1 MIPSVRALAGA
12 IATLAVLASG
22 SARAQEYPNKPITL
36 IIPWVAGGPTD
47 IVMRAVAESA
57 QKHLGQPIIVENK
70 AGGGG
75 SVGPAQMAATAKPD
89 GYAISQMPDA
99 VYRMQITQ
107 KTTYDS
113 QTDFT
118 YIIQLTGY
126 AYGVTVPMDSPFKSW
141 QDVVAF
147 AKANPGKVN
156 FGSPGAASTPHM
168 GMERIQ
174 KQLGIKLV
182 HVPFKGAAEVNIAV
196 AGGHIMVGASGTSA
210 KSLADAGKL
219 RFLNIW
225 TPDRLKMLPDVPTL
239 RELGIPF
246 DIEGPIGI
254 AGPKS
259 LDPKIVTIL
268 HDAFKRT
275 LDDPKV
281 QDVLAKLELVP
292 AYKNGADYK
301 KALAATMET
310 ERVIMTE
317 LGMIKKE

>member
-1 MIPSVRALAGA
+1 MRPLLKLALAAALTAFVTGA
-12 IATLAVLASG
+12 
-22 SARAQEYPNKPITL
+22 SAQDYPSKPITL

-47 IVMRAVAESA
+47 IVVRAVAESA
-57 QKHLGQPIIVENK
+57 QKSLGQPLIIENK

-75 SVGPAQMAATAKPD
+75 SVGPAQMAATAKAD
-89 GYAISQMPDA
+89 GYTISQMPDA
-99 VYRMQITQ
+99 VYRTQITQ

-113 QTDFT
+113 QADFT

-126 AYGVTVPMDSPFKSW
+126 AYGVTVPMESQFKSW

-147 AKANPGKVN
+147 AKANPGKLN
-156 FGSPGAASTPHM
+156 YGSPGAGSTPHM

-196 AGGHIMVGASGTSA
+196 AGGHIMVGATGTSA

-225 TPDRLKMLPDVPTL
+225 TPSRLKMLPDVPTL
-239 RELGIPF
+239 REVGVPF
-246 DIEGPIGI
+246 EIEGPIGI
-254 AGPKS
+254 AGPKGM
-259 LDPKIVTIL
+259 DPKIVAVL
-268 HDAFKRT
+268 HDAFKKT

-281 QDVLAKLELVP
+281 IEVLAKMELVP
-292 AYKNGADYK
+292 AYKSGADYK
-301 KALAATMET
+301 KALAESMEV
-310 ERVIMTE
+310 ERGIMTE
-317 LGMIKKE
+317 LGLVKKD

>member
-1 MIPSVRALAGA
+1 MTPLRVLVGA
-12 IATLAVLASG
+12 IAAVVGLGGTA
-22 SARAQEYPNKPITL
+22 AAQDYPNKPITL

-47 IVMRAVAESA
+47 IVMRAVAEAA

-89 GYAISQMPDA
+89 GYTISQMPDA

-126 AYGVTVPMDSPFKSW
+126 AYGVTVPMNSPFKSW
-141 QDVVAF
+141 QDVAAY
-147 AKANPGKVN
+147 AKDNPGKLN
-156 FGSPGAASTPHM
+156 YGSPGAGSTPHM

-210 KSLADAGKL
+210 KTLADAGKL

-225 TPDRLKMLPDVPTL
+225 TPSRLKMLPDVPTL
-239 RELGIPF
+239 REVGIPF
-246 DIEGPIGI
+246 EIEGPIGV
-254 AGPKS
+254 AGPKGM
-259 LDPKIVTIL
+259 DPKIVAIL
-268 HDAFKRT
+268 HDALKKT

-281 QDVLAKLELVP
+281 LEVLAKMELVP

-301 KALAATMET
+301 KALAESMEV
-310 ERVIMTE
+310 ERGIMTE
-317 LGMIKKE
+317 IGLVKKE

>member
-1 MIPSVRALAGA
+1 MTPFRALVGA
-12 IATLAVLASG
+12 IAAMVALGGTAA
-22 SARAQEYPNKPITL
+22 AQDYPNKPITL

-47 IVMRAVAESA
+47 IVMRAVAEAA

-89 GYAISQMPDA
+89 GYTISQMPDA

-141 QDVVAF
+141 QDVAAY
-147 AKANPGKVN
+147 AKDNPGKLN
-156 FGSPGAASTPHM
+156 YGSPGAGSTPHM

-196 AGGHIMVGASGTSA
+196 AGGHTMVGASGTSA
-210 KSLADAGKL
+210 KTLADAGKL

-225 TPDRLKMLPDVPTL
+225 TPSRLKMLPDVPTL

-246 DIEGPIGI
+246 DIEGPIGV
-254 AGPKS
+254 AGPKGM
-259 LDPKIVTIL
+259 DPKIVTIL
-268 HDAFKRT
+268 HDAFKKT

-281 QDVLAKLELVP
+281 LEVLAKMELVP

-301 KALAATMET
+301 KALAESMEV
-310 ERVIMTE
+310 ERGIMTE
-317 LGMIKKE
+317 IGLVKKE

>member
-1 MIPSVRALAGA
+1 MIFARRGLTGMIAALAL
-12 IATLAVLASG
+12 LAFGPAV
-22 SARAQEYPNKPITL
+22 AQDYPTKPITL

-57 QKHLGQPIIVENK
+57 QKHLGQPIVVENK

-89 GYAISQMPDA
+89 GYTISQMPDA

-118 YIIQLTGY
+118 YIIALTGY
-126 AYGVTVPMDSPFKSW
+126 AYGVTVPMESPFKTW

-147 AKANPGKVN
+147 AKDNPGKVN
-156 FGSPGAASTPHM
+156 FGSPGAASTPHI

-182 HVPFKGAAEVNIAV
+182 HVPFKGALEVNVAV

-225 TPDRLKMLPDVPTL
+225 TPNRLKMLPDVPTL

-246 DIEGPIGI
+246 DSRRTDRHRRTEGH
-254 AGPKS
+254 GPEDRR
-259 LDPKIVTIL
+259 DPARCIQEN
-268 HDAFKRT
+268 AR
-275 LDDPKV
+275 
-281 QDVLAKLELVP
+281 
-292 AYKNGADYK
+292 
-301 KALAATMET
+301 
-310 ERVIMTE
+310 
-317 LGMIKKE
+317 

>member
-1 MIPSVRALAGA
+1 MKPSLQALAGA
-12 IATLAVLASG
+12 IAAVALFAAG
-22 SARAQEYPNKPITL
+22 PAVAQDFPNKPVTL

-47 IVMRAVAESA
+47 IVLRAVAESA

-89 GYAISQMPDA
+89 GYTISQMPDA
-99 VYRMQITQ
+99 VYRTQIMQ
-107 KTTYDS
+107 KTSYDS
-113 QTDFT
+113 QADFT

-126 AYGVTVPMDSPFKSW
+126 AYGVIVPVDSQFKTW
-141 QDVVAF
+141 QDLVAY
-147 AKANPGKVN
+147 ARANPGKLN
-156 FGSPGAASTPHM
+156 FGTPGAGSTPHM

-182 HVPFKGAAEVNIAV
+182 HVPFKGAAEVNIAA

-210 KSLADAGKL
+210 KSLADAGKV

-225 TPDRLKMLPDVPTL
+225 TPNRLKMLPDVPTL
-239 RELGIPF
+239 RDVGIPF

-254 AGPKS
+254 AGPKGM
-259 LDPKIVTIL
+259 DPKIVTIL
-268 HDAFKRT
+268 HDAFKKT

-281 QDVLAKLELVP
+281 QEVLAKMELVP
-292 AYKNGADYK
+292 AYRSGADYK
-301 KALAATMET
+301 KALGEAMEI
-310 ERVIMTE
+310 ERAIMTE
-317 LGMIKKE
+317 LGMVKKD

>member
-1 MIPSVRALAGA
+1 MITRREFAILGTGGLLA
-12 IATLAVLASG
+12 ASG
-22 SARAQEYPNKPITL
+22 TAAFAQDYPHRPVTL

-47 IVMRAVAESA
+47 IVIRAVAEAA
-57 QKHLGQPIIVENK
+57 QKHLGQPIVVENK

-89 GYAISQMPDA
+89 GYTISQMPDA
-99 VYRMQITQ
+99 VYRVQLQQ

-126 AYGVTVPMDSPFKSW
+126 AYGVTVPMDSPFKTW
-141 QDVVAF
+141 NDLVAH
-147 AKANPGKVN
+147 ARANPGKVN
-156 FGSPGAASTPHM
+156 FGSPGAASTPHI
-168 GMERIQ
+168 GMERIL
-174 KQLGIKLV
+174 KHLGLKMV
-182 HVPFKGAAEVNIAV
+182 HVPFKGALEVNVAV

-210 KSLADAGKL
+210 KPLADAGKL

-246 DIEGPIGI
+246 DVEGPIGI
-254 AGPKS
+254 AGPRGM
-259 LDPKIVTIL
+259 DPKIVATL
-268 HDAFKRT
+268 HDAFKKT

-281 QDVLAKLELVP
+281 QDTLTKMELVP

-301 KALAATMET
+301 KMLAENMEI
-310 ERVIMTE
+310 ERRI
-317 LGMIKKE
+317 LADIGMGRKD

>member
-1 MIPSVRALAGA
+1 MTAFRAFVGA
-12 IATLAVLASG
+12 IAVMIALGGTAA
-22 SARAQEYPNKPITL
+22 AQDYPSKPITL

-47 IVMRAVAESA
+47 IVLRAVAEAA

-89 GYAISQMPDA
+89 GYTISQMPDA

-126 AYGVTVPMDSPFKSW
+126 AYGVTVPMESQFKSW
-141 QDVVAF
+141 QDVAAF
-147 AKANPGKVN
+147 AKQNPGKLN
-156 FGSPGAASTPHM
+156 YGSPGAGSTPHM

-225 TPDRLKMLPDVPTL
+225 TPNRLKMLPDVPTL
-239 RELGIPF
+239 REVGIPF

-254 AGPKS
+254 AGPKGM
-259 LDPKIVTIL
+259 DPKIVATL
-268 HDAFKRT
+268 HDAFKKT

-281 QDVLAKLELVP
+281 LEVLAKMELVP
-292 AYKNGADYK
+292 AYRSGADYK
-301 KALAATMET
+301 KALAGSMEV
-310 ERVIMTE
+310 ERGIMTD
-317 LGMIKKE
+317 LGLVKKD